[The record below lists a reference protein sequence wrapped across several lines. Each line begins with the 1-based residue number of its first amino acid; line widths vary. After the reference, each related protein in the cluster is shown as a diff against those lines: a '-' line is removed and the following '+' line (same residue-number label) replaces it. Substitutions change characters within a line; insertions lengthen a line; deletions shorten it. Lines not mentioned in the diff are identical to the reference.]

1 MTTTTRLPARKY
13 HGIVMKK
20 ITYSLLLCTVAI
32 GSRLV
37 LAETLTLPAVTS
49 LPVGAAASPFFSDVR
64 VFNTSYTSSVSVT
77 AVYRCFLG
85 TCPSA
90 APQISFVLAPRE
102 SRAFDDMVLAT
113 FNAPSSAGA
122 VELTSAGT
130 AVRVTSRL
138 FSTVPVPTVGMFI
151 PGVRSSEAHTTSV
164 LTQLA
169 NGAFR
174 TNVGVYNG
182 NDSGTTA
189 TIKLFN
195 GTALLGVQTV
205 PLGPHS
211 GTQINRIF
219 DVIGQGAV
227 TTTNAYAVVESDSV
241 PLFTYAAVI
250 DNTTTDPIFVLG
262 AEDVRGPAGSI
273 PTATPP
279 LPAPTPTPTPTQVA
293 TTVVN
298 LTAEQ
303 FRWRFDGGGTSFTM
317 RAGQV
322 YEVHMRTLDVTHGF
336 SGLPEIGLQQ
346 AALRPGSAEIVEI
359 ARPTAA
365 QVGVHSFVCDI
376 VCGSGHGFQGSIQ
389 VVQ

>member
-1 MTTTTRLPARKY
+1 
-13 HGIVMKK
+13 
-20 ITYSLLLCTVAI
+20 
-32 GSRLV
+32 
-37 LAETLTLPAVTS
+37 
-49 LPVGAAASPFFSDVR
+49 
-64 VFNTSYTSSVSVT
+64 
-77 AVYRCFLG
+77 
-85 TCPSA
+85 
-90 APQISFVLAPRE
+90 
-102 SRAFDDMVLAT
+102 
-113 FNAPSSAGA
+113 
-122 VELTSAGT
+122 
-130 AVRVTSRL
+130 
-138 FSTVPVPTVGMFI
+138 MFI
-151 PGVRSSEAHTTSV
+151 PGIRSSEAHTTSV

-174 TNVGVYNG
+174 TNLGVYNG
-182 NDSGTTA
+182 NDAGALA

-205 PLGPHS
+205 PLAPRT

-219 DVIGQGAV
+219 DVVGQGAV
-227 TTTNAYAVVESDSV
+227 TTTNAYAVVESAGL

-250 DNTTTDPIFVLG
+250 DNATTDPIFVIG
-262 AEDVRGPAGSI
+262 AEDERAPAGTVDV
-273 PTATPP
+273 TATPP
-279 LPAPTPTPTPTQVA
+279 LPTPTSTPTPMPTEVP

-365 QVGVHSFVCDI
+365 QVGTHSFVCDI
-376 VCGSGHGFQGSIQ
+376 VCGSGHGFQGSIRVTQ
-389 VVQ
+389 

>member
-1 MTTTTRLPARKY
+1 
-13 HGIVMKK
+13 MKR
-20 ITYSLLLCTVAI
+20 ISFLVLLTVAF
-32 GSRLV
+32 GFRLAR
-37 LAETLTLPAVTS
+37 AETLTIPAVTS

-64 VFNTSYTSSVSVT
+64 VFNTSYSSSVSVT
-77 AVYRCFLG
+77 AVYRCYIG
-85 TCPSA
+85 TCPP
-90 APQISFVLAPRE
+90 APPQASFTLAPRE
-102 SRAFDDMVLAT
+102 SRAFDDMVAAT

-122 VELTSAGT
+122 AEFTSAGT
-130 AVRVTSRL
+130 GVRVSSRL
-138 FSTVPVPTVGMFI
+138 YSTAPVPTVGMFI

-164 LTQLA
+164 LTQLS

-182 NDSGTTA
+182 NDVGALA

-205 PLGPHS
+205 PLAPRT

-219 DVIGQGAV
+219 DVVGQGAV
-227 TTTNAYAVVESDSV
+227 TTTNAYAVVESAGV

-250 DNTTTDPIFVLG
+250 DNTTTDPIFVTG
-262 AEDVRGPAGSI
+262 AEDERAPAG
-273 PTATPP
+273 PVVTATPP
-279 LPAPTPTPTPTQVA
+279 LPAPTPTPTPTTVS

-303 FRWRFDGGGTSFTM
+303 FQWRFDGGGTSFTM

-322 YEVHMRTLDVTHGF
+322 YEVHMRTIDVTHGF
-336 SGLPEIGLQQ
+336 SGLAEIGLQQ
-346 AALRPGSAEIVEI
+346 AALRPGAAEIVEI

-365 QVGVHSFVCDI
+365 EVGMHSFVCDI
-376 VCGSGHGFQGSIQ
+376 FCGSGHGFQGSIQ
-389 VVQ
+389 VTQ

>member
-1 MTTTTRLPARKY
+1 
-13 HGIVMKK
+13 MKK
-20 ITYSLLLCTVAI
+20 ITYSLLLCTVAF

-49 LPVGAAASPFFSDVR
+49 LPVGSAASPFFSDVR
-64 VFNTSYTSSVSVT
+64 VFNTSYTSAVSVT

-85 TCPSA
+85 TCPPA
-90 APQISFVLAPRE
+90 APQVSFVLAPRE
-102 SRAFDDMVLAT
+102 SRAFDDIVLAT
-113 FNAPSSAGA
+113 FNASVSGGA
-122 VELTSAGT
+122 VEFTSAGT

-138 FSTVPVPTVGMFI
+138 FSTAPFPTVGMFI
-151 PGVRSSEAHTTSV
+151 PGVKSSEAHTTSV

-195 GTALLGVQTV
+195 GTAFLGEQTV
-205 PLGPHS
+205 SLGPRS

-227 TTTNAYAVVESDSV
+227 TSTNSHAVVESDGG

-250 DNTTTDPIFVLG
+250 DNATTDPIFVLG
-262 AEDVRGPAGSI
+262 AEDERGPAGSI

-279 LPAPTPTPTPTQVA
+279 LPAPTPTPTPVA
-293 TTVVN
+293 ITVVN

-303 FRWRFDGGGTSFTM
+303 FQWRFDGGGTSFTM

-322 YEVHMRTLDVTHGF
+322 YEVHMRTLDVIHGF

-346 AALRPGSAEIVEI
+346 AALQPGSAEIVEI

-365 QVGVHSFVCDI
+365 QIGTHSFVCDI
-376 VCGSGHGFQGSIQ
+376 VCGSGHGFRGSIQ
-389 VVQ
+389 VTQ